1 MSPVTTIIATLASVW
16 AIAIL
21 AWAAGKRLPFAV
33 CPICVGVGGTWLWMA
48 GARLAGLSVDPAML
62 AVLLGGSA
70 VGIAYA
76 LEKRLPPRRSPV
88 LWKALFIPTGFV
100 AAFGV
105 AVPHWL
111 ALVAGLAGLS
121 LLALV
126 FLLSKRTGEASSAA
140 VESIEEQMK
149 RCC

>member
-1 MSPVTTIIATLASVW
+1 MTTIVVTLASVW

-21 AWAAGKRLPFAV
+21 AWAARKRLPFSV
-33 CPICVGVGGTWLWMA
+33 CPICLGVGGTWLWMVA
-48 GARLAGLSVDPAML
+48 ARFGGLEVDAAML

-70 VGIAYA
+70 VGVAYA
-76 LEKRLPPRRSPV
+76 LEKRLPPGRSPV

-100 AAFGV
+100 AAFGI
-105 AVPHWL
+105 AAPHRL

-126 FLLSKRTGEASSAA
+126 FLRSKRTGEVSSAA
-140 VESIEEQMK
+140 VKSIEEQMK